1 MFWGVVIRPGNQY
14 KRTVESAFHVSK
26 ACSRG
31 LQGGYHL
38 VLRHQN
44 KEFLLCFLQS
54 NSTGATEVC
63 QQDLNLNFSIGEE
76 IEFFLLKDGQKSI
89 CTEEVDSKAEVS
101 LTGYYLEKSSS
112 SDNEIISVKKPLV
125 NGHALEN
132 GDVNE
137 IISIKKRPIEDTN
150 GAAADDVGSKRK
162 KVRTSAE
169 ESTGDVTTVGEIM
182 HNLSRVPDEDTD
194 DDEDFNAS
202 GLDEEG
208 QMGSDDDEDE
218 SGEGEGGEDEDG
230 DDDDNEEIE
239 EDELA
244 GLQEDMNMSLT
255 DLKRRAVEPEQGKE
269 GSSDKQAGCSSSSA
283 IVGGSKKPK
292 SKRGQGEG
300 SSSK

>member
-63 QQDLNLNFSIGEE
+63 QEDLNLNFSIGEE

-112 SDNEIISVKKPLV
+112 SDNEVISVKKPLV

-150 GAAADDVGSKRK
+150 GAAADGVGSKRK

-169 ESTGDVTTVGEIM
+169 ESNGDVTTVGEIM

-218 SGEGEGGEDEDG
+218 SGEEEGEENEDG

-244 GLQEDMNMSLT
+244 GLQEDMNMS
-255 DLKRRAVEPEQGKE
+255 
-269 GSSDKQAGCSSSSA
+269 SSSA